1 MKKPFN
7 PQQEHQEQLT
17 EALFSINFPT
27 KHIPTDFKEW
37 LHQALRKESHH
48 TLQCKWETFKKL
60 LNWAS
65 STSNEI
71 TLYDM
76 SFAINAVDCKT
87 LEQMNTGQHA
97 YIDMMDE
104 VDAMQEEWNKIAD
117 PIKLAVQ
124 QRIQKLV
131 EAEQARMAAQA
142 KLLGGKG
149 GQNGKRNIN
158 FPVGQS

>member
-1 MKKPFN
+1 
-7 PQQEHQEQLT
+7 
-17 EALFSINFPT
+17 
-27 KHIPTDFKEW
+27 
-37 LHQALRKESHH
+37 
-48 TLQCKWETFKKL
+48 
-60 LNWAS
+60 
-65 STSNEI
+65 
-71 TLYDM
+71 
-76 SFAINAVDCKT
+76 
-87 LEQMNTGQHA
+87 
-97 YIDMMDE
+97 
-104 VDAMQEEWNKIAD
+104 MQEEWNKIAD